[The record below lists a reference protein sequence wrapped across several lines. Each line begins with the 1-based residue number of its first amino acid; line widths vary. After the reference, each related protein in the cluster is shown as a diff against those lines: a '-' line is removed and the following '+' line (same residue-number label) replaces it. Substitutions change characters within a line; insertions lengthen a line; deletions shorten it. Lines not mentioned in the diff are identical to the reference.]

1 MTSSLGAPTST
12 AAEAAAEGRL
22 PRRLGGWSTAAVTIG
37 IMIGSGI
44 FRVPA
49 AAAAATGTPEAMLLT
64 WVVGGLV
71 AMCGALAL
79 AEVAALFPKA
89 GGMYVYLREA
99 YGPLTAFLFGWLYL
113 FVIPAGA
120 GAIALV
126 FAEYLGRLVPLT
138 PGQIRG
144 VGRCLVILLLAA
156 AQYRSVRFGAAIQNV
171 STVAKVLGDPRAD
184 GRRVPAWRTR
194 RRRVGRRPAL
204 LRRRAGAASASA
216 SSRCSG
222 RTTAGRTSPVSRARC
237 GTRQRPAAGN
247 HRRHAHR
254 RGDLPRRQCGLPPRP
269 LDRGDCARLR
279 WSRPTWRCA
288 SWGPSARR

>member
-1 MTSSLGAPTST
+1 MTSSLGAP
-12 AAEAAAEGRL
+12 AATGAGTPSDGRL
-22 PRRLGGWSTAAVTIG
+22 PRRLGGWSTAAVTVG

-49 AAAAATGTPEAMLLT
+49 AAAAAAGTPEAMLLT

-79 AEVAALFPKA
+79 AEVAALFPNA

-99 YGPLTAFLFGWLYL
+99 YGPLTGFLYGWLYL

-126 FAEYLGRLVPLT
+126 FAEYLGRLVPLA

-144 VGRCLVILLLAA
+144 VAILAHHPSGRRAVPLGPLRGGDSERLHHR
-156 AQYRSVRFGAAIQNV
+156 QGAR
-171 STVAKVLGDPRAD
+171 DPRAD
-184 GRRVPAWRTR
+184 GRRVPARQR
-194 RRRVGRRPAL
+194 QAAGRGPPARL
-204 LRRRAGAASASA
+204 PRRRAGAASASA

-222 RTTAGRTSPVSRARC
+222 RTTAGRTSPVSRAKC
-237 GTRQRPAAGN
+237 AIRPRA
-247 HRRHAHR
+247 
-254 RGDLPRRQCGLPPRP
+254 LPRAIVGGTLAVVVIYLLANAAYLRVLSIEEMARSPLVAADVAVRLVDPP
-269 LDRGDCARLR
+269 G
-279 WSRPTWRCA
+279 
-288 SWGPSARR
+288 RR